1 VRLVQAKAQY
11 VRWIELYGGRTPTT
25 IPTPASSGAGGLRRF
40 SARFHPTEVRRTAG
54 RRREVG
60 STTQRRARGSTT
72 AQCVLYC
79 AEDGQMTSNHGGHPM
94 PEDDGNA
101 TVKTVNGR
109 LVVVGTKGGHVR
121 INDGQS
127 IIALSPAAA
136 VALADHLRAAAERL
150 Q

>member
-1 VRLVQAKAQY
+1 
-11 VRWIELYGGRTPTT
+11 
-25 IPTPASSGAGGLRRF
+25 
-40 SARFHPTEVRRTAG
+40 
-54 RRREVG
+54 
-60 STTQRRARGSTT
+60 
-72 AQCVLYC
+72 
-79 AEDGQMTSNHGGHPM
+79 M
-94 PEDDGNA
+94 PEGYGSA

-136 VALADHLRAAAERL
+136 ITLADHLRAAAGRL